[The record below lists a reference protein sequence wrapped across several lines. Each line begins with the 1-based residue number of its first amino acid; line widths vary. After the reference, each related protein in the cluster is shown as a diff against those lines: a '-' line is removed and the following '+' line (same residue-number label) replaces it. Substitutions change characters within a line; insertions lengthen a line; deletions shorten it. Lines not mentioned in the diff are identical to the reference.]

1 MKGFISRHSMMFGFA
16 IIPRMLFLSTIKVI
30 GRTNFQNVVSI
41 CVGVVSD
48 IQEFFIL
55 QVYQPLYKRGLAP
68 LLVFF
73 RSLLNEVDFE
83 DFISNL
89 NLN

>member
-1 MKGFISRHSMMFGFA
+1 MMFGFA
-16 IIPRMLFLSTIKVI
+16 IIPRMLFLSAIEVI
-30 GRTNFQNVVSI
+30 SRTNFQNVVSI
-41 CVGVVSD
+41 CVDVVSD

-73 RSLLNEVDFE
+73 RSLLDKVNFE
-83 DFISNL
+83 DFFANL
-89 NLN
+89 HLN